1 MKKFLALSGLILAG
15 ILFSVTSVS
24 AKEKADYKYD
34 FQESKVTYRN
44 VQVYKVLDH
53 KDAYIVMYAK
63 GHRDVGSINIP
74 KKWYSAST
82 KADAKLGFRPLPK
95 GMYPYMTV
103 ISREGSFERVLL
115 TLPTSRNSPIWG
127 VADST
132 VKLNDVD
139 RDSLDIV
146 Y

>member
-1 MKKFLALSGLILAG
+1 MKKLLVLSALLCAG
-15 ILFSVTSVS
+15 VLFSAS
-24 AKEKADYKYD
+24 AKEKADYKYE
-34 FQESKVTYRN
+34 FQESTVSYRN

-63 GHRDVGSINIP
+63 GHRDVGRVTIP
-74 KKWYSAST
+74 KKWYSASMRT
-82 KADAKLGFRPLPK
+82 DSKLGFRPLPK

-103 ISREGSFERVLL
+103 LSRDGEFERVLL
-115 TLPTSRNSPIWG
+115 TLPTTRNSPIWG

-132 VKLNDVD
+132 VKISDAD
-139 RDSLDIV
+139 KDTLDIV

>member
-1 MKKFLALSGLILAG
+1 MKKLFFLATMILAG
-15 ILFSVTSVS
+15 VLFSAS
-24 AKEKADYKYD
+24 AKEKADYKYE
-34 FQESKVTYRN
+34 FQESAVSYRN

-63 GHRDVGSINIP
+63 GHRDVGTVTIP
-74 KKWYSAST
+74 KKWYSASMR
-82 KADAKLGFRPLPK
+82 ADSKLGFRPLPK

-115 TLPTSRNSPIWG
+115 TLPTSHNSSIWG

-132 VKLNDVD
+132 HKIDD
-139 RDSLDIV
+139 ADKETLDIK

>member
-1 MKKFLALSGLILAG
+1 MKKLFVLATMILAG
-15 ILFSVTSVS
+15 VLFSAS
-24 AKEKADYKYD
+24 AKEKADYKYE
-34 FQESKVTYRN
+34 FQESAVSYRN

-63 GHRDVGSINIP
+63 GHRDVGTVNIP
-74 KKWYSAST
+74 KKWYSASMR
-82 KADAKLGFRPLPK
+82 ADSKLSFRPLPK

-103 ISREGSFERVLL
+103 ISRDGAFERVLL
-115 TLPTSRNSPIWG
+115 TLPVSHNSPIWG

-132 VKLNDVD
+132 HKIDD
-139 RDSLDIV
+139 ADKETLDIK

>member
-1 MKKFLALSGLILAG
+1 MKKLFVLSAVLCAG
-15 ILFSVTSVS
+15 ILFSAS
-24 AKEKADYKYD
+24 AKEKADYKYE
-34 FQESKVTYRN
+34 FQEAAVSYRN

-63 GHRDVGSINIP
+63 GHRDVGTVTIP
-74 KKWYSAST
+74 KKWYSSSIRP
-82 KADAKLGFRPLPK
+82 DAKLGFRPLPR

-103 ISREGSFERVLL
+103 ISRDGSFERVLL
-115 TLPTSRNSPIWG
+115 TLPTTRNSPIWG

-132 VKLNDVD
+132 VKISDAD
-139 RDSLDIV
+139 KDTLDIK